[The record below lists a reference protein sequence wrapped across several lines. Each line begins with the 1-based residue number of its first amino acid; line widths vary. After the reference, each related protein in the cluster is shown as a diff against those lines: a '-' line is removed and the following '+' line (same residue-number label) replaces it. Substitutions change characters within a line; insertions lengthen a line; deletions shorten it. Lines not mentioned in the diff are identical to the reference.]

1 MLTISVPEQA
11 EIIKYS
17 AKLRAGPS
25 KVVINKFGGIA
36 PAARA
41 LGLPQSTV
49 QGWRISGYI
58 PGYRQSNVLAKAKE
72 LGLDVTPADFFDRP
86 ASVDAPSPPEAI

>member
-1 MLTISVPEQA
+1 MTPAQRVLA
-11 EIIKYS
+11 
-17 AKLRAGPS
+17 
-25 KVVINKFGGIA
+25 KFGGIA